1 MIRRLEALH
10 YRCLRYV
17 DVELGRFHILVG
29 PNASGKSTLF
39 DAIAF
44 LGDLVSDGLE
54 AAVENRTSNFQDLV
68 WGRPRDGLGFELAV
82 EFDIPDKLR
91 ALLPPE
97 KDYRVFRYEVAIRET
112 DGDIR
117 IDSERGMLMP
127 LQGPQP
133 AIQHEM
139 FPAPMPPPS
148 SILIGGNR
156 RGWRTI
162 LSKSTQAKD
171 NFNIETSSKSG
182 KGWATSIAFGHRR
195 SALGNLPES
204 PTTFP
209 VSTYVKRVLG
219 SSIKSFF
226 LDSLR
231 MREASSP
238 ARRGEGIAQDGSNLP
253 WVIKRLK
260 EEHPESY
267 EEWLSHVQTTLS
279 DLACVGVVE
288 RQDDRHAYLRLRYQS
303 GIEIPSWMASDGTLR
318 LLALTLPAYLPGSN
332 EIYILEEPEN
342 GIHPLAVDCVF
353 QSLSSVYDSQVLLA
367 THSPV
372 VLRMA
377 APQDALCFA
386 KDADGATDIVRGDV
400 HPRLK
405 DWKGSPN
412 MDVLF
417 ASGDSPARL
426 ISPAARIRSPAVASR
441 GLAVNA

>member
-1 MIRRLEALH
+1 MIRRLQALNF
-10 YRCLRYV
+10 RCLRYV

-39 DAIAF
+39 DAIVF
-44 LGDLVSDGLE
+44 LGDLVSKGLE
-54 AAVENRTSNFQDLV
+54 AAVECRTSNFQDLV
-68 WGRPRDGLGFELAV
+68 WGRPPDGLGFELAV

-91 ALLPPE
+91 ERLPAE
-97 KDYRVFRYEVAIRET
+97 KNYGAFRYEVAIRET

-117 IDSERGMLMP
+117 IDSERGLLTP
-127 LQGPQP
+127 PQVP
-133 AIQHEM
+133 QEPTQREL
-139 FPAPMPPPS
+139 FPAPLQSPS

-156 RGWRTI
+156 PGWRTV
-162 LSKSTQAKD
+162 LSKSPQAKD

-204 PTTFP
+204 PTSFP
-209 VSTYVKRVLG
+209 VSTYVKSVLG

-226 LDSLR
+226 LDSPR

-253 WVIKRLK
+253 WVVKRLE

-267 EEWLSHVQTTLS
+267 REWLSHVQTTLS
-279 DLACVGVVE
+279 DLAYVGVVE
-288 RQDDRHAYLRLRYQS
+288 RQDDRHAYLRLRYKS
-303 GIEIPSWMASDGTLR
+303 GVEIPSWMASDGALR
-318 LLALTLPAYLPGSN
+318 LLALTLPAYLPGSD
-332 EIYILEEPEN
+332 EIYVLEEPEN

-353 QSLSSVYDSQVLLA
+353 ESLSSVYDSQVLLA

-377 APQDALCFA
+377 AIEEALCFA
-386 KDADGATDIVRGDV
+386 KDSQGATDIVRGDV

-417 ASGDSPARL
+417 ASGV
-426 ISPAARIRSPAVASR
+426 I
-441 GLAVNA
+441 G

>member
-1 MIRRLEALH
+1 MIRRLQALN

-17 DVELGRFHILVG
+17 DVELARFHVLVG

-44 LGDLVSDGLE
+44 LGVSGGLE

-82 EFDIPDKLR
+82 EFDISDKLR
-91 ALLPPE
+91 KLLPAE
-97 KDYRVFRYEVAIRET
+97 KDYEAFRYEVAIRET
-112 DGDIR
+112 EGDIR

-127 LQGPQP
+127 RRESQP
-133 AIQHEM
+133 TIQHEM
-139 FPAPMPPPS
+139 FPAPMAPPL

-182 KGWATSIAFGHRR
+182 KGWATSIAFGYRR

-204 PTTFP
+204 PTNFP
-209 VSTYVKRVLG
+209 VSTHVKRVLE
-219 SSIKSFF
+219 SSIKSFS
-226 LDSLR
+226 LDSSG
-231 MREASSP
+231 MRAASSP
-238 ARRGEGIAQDGSNLP
+238 ARRAAGVARDGSNLP
-253 WVIKRLK
+253 WLIKGL
-260 EEHPESY
+260 EEECPESY
-267 EEWLSHVQTTLS
+267 REWLSHVQMTLS
-279 DLACVGVVE
+279 DLAYVGVVE
-288 RQDDRHAYLRLRYQS
+288 REDDRHAYLRLRYKS
-303 GIEIPSWMASDGTLR
+303 GVEIPSWMASDGTLR
-318 LLALTLPAYLPGSN
+318 LLALTLPAYLPVSDD
-332 EIYILEEPEN
+332 IYLLEEPED

-353 QSLSSVYDSQVLLA
+353 ESLSSVYESQVLLA

-377 APQDALCFA
+377 ALEEVLCFA
-386 KDADGATDIVRGDV
+386 KDADGATDIIPGNL
-400 HPRLK
+400 HPRLR
-405 DWKGSPN
+405 DWRGSPN

-417 ASGDSPARL
+417 ATGV
-426 ISPAARIRSPAVASR
+426 I
-441 GLAVNA
+441 G

>member
-82 EFDIPDKLR
+82 EFDIPDKLK
-91 ALLPPE
+91 ALLPTE
-97 KDYRVFRYEVAIRET
+97 KDYEVFRYEVAIRET
-112 DGDIR
+112 DGDIK

-127 LQGPQP
+127 LQEPQT
-133 AIQHEM
+133 AVQHAR
-139 FPAPMPPPS
+139 FPAPTAPPS

-171 NFNIETSSKSG
+171 NFNIETSSKPG

-209 VSTYVKRVLG
+209 VSTYVKKVLG

-288 RQDDRHAYLRLRYQS
+288 RQDDRHAYLRLRYES
-303 GIEIPSWMASDGTLR
+303 GVEIPSWMASDGTLR

-377 APQDALCFA
+377 APQEALCFA
-386 KDADGATDIVRGDV
+386 KDGAGATDIVRGDV
-400 HPRLK
+400 HPRLT

-417 ASGDSPARL
+417 ASGV
-426 ISPAARIRSPAVASR
+426 I
-441 GLAVNA
+441 G

>member
-10 YRCLRYV
+10 YRCLRNV

-54 AAVENRTSNFQDLV
+54 AAVEKRTSNFQDLV

-127 LQGPQP
+127 LPEPQP

-171 NFNIETSSKSG
+171 NFNIETSSKPG
-182 KGWATSIAFGHRR
+182 KGWATSIAFGQRR

-204 PTTFP
+204 PTNFP

-231 MREASSP
+231 MREASSSP

-260 EEHPESY
+260 EEHSESY

-279 DLACVGVVE
+279 DLAYVGVVE

-303 GIEIPSWMASDGTLR
+303 GVEIPSWMASDGTLR

-386 KDADGATDIVRGDV
+386 KDAAGATDIVRGDV
-400 HPRLK
+400 HPRLT

-417 ASGDSPARL
+417 ASGV
-426 ISPAARIRSPAVASR
+426 I
-441 GLAVNA
+441 G